1 MDHLYERSYEDK
13 RMDSRDEIVSDD
25 FLELKRMLK
34 ALGDVVR
41 LMMIS
46 VLDASDE
53 ITVTDLV
60 ELLAARGRF
69 VSQPLVSW
77 HISQLRRAGFVRT
90 RRMGRQVYCSLDKGR
105 YSHCLRM
112 LGEMVG
118 GPHAS
123 DMPPAQATPPQI
135 SNTATRSE
143 IQTR

>member
-1 MDHLYERSYEDK
+1 MQHSHKDN
-13 RMDSRDEIVSDD
+13 RMDDRDEIAPGDD
-25 FLELKRMLK
+25 YLDLKRMLK

-41 LMMIS
+41 LTMIS
-46 VLDASDE
+46 VLDVSAE

-60 ELLAARGRF
+60 ELLAARGKF

-105 YSHCLRM
+105 YGYCLHMLRELIGESHT
-112 LGEMVG
+112 
-118 GPHAS
+118 S
-123 DMPPAQATPPQI
+123 DMSQI
-135 SNTATRSE
+135 QTMSSAISTTAERSE

>member
-1 MDHLYERSYEDK
+1 
-13 RMDSRDEIVSDD
+13 MDSRDEIVDD
-25 FLELKRMLK
+25 DYLELKRMLK

-41 LMMIS
+41 LTMIS
-46 VLDASDE
+46 VLDASAE

-60 ELLAARGRF
+60 ERLAARGRF

-105 YSHCLRM
+105 YGHCLRM

-118 GPHAS
+118 EPHTS
-123 DMPPAQATPPQI
+123 DMPPMRTTSPTI
-135 SNTATRSE
+135 STTATRSE